1 MGTFIL
7 RRVLFSIP
15 VLIVASML
23 IFGFV
28 SLSGDPLTN
37 LRRQPNV
44 SQQTID
50 NIIERKHL
58 DESIPVQY
66 GYWVKDALTNN
77 FGTSVI
83 SDQPIWPD
91 LKRVMGNT
99 LQLIVAA
106 EILAVVVAVLA
117 GIVSAR
123 RQYSLFDYTTTTFSF
138 LGFSMPVFWL
148 ALILQVIFVNIYVAT
163 DTRVFFT
170 SGLSSPGIADAGFF
184 AFWADRLRHLA
195 LPILTIATISMATYS
210 RYTRSSMLE
219 VINSDYVRTAR
230 AKGVA
235 ERSVIGRHAFRNAL
249 IPLVTVITLNFGV
262 AFGGAVV
269 TETVFSLD
277 GMGKYFIDHLF
288 ARDLYPVMAWLMI
301 TAVLVVAFNLLA
313 DILYGYL
320 DPRIRLD

>member
-1 MGTFIL
+1 MGSFIL
-7 RRVLFSIP
+7 RRVLYSIP
-15 VLIVASML
+15 VLIAASML
-23 IFGFV
+23 IFFFV

-44 SQQTID
+44 SQQTIQ
-50 NIIERKHL
+50 NIVERKHL
-58 DESIPVQY
+58 DEPVHIQY
-66 GYWVKDALTNN
+66 GYWVKDALTNG
-77 FGTSVI
+77 FGTTVI
-83 SDQPIWPD
+83 SDKPIWPD

-99 LQLIVAA
+99 LQLIIAA
-106 EILAVVVAVLA
+106 ELLAIIVAVLT
-117 GIVSAR
+117 GILSAR
-123 RQYSLFDYTTTTFSF
+123 KQYSFFDYATTTFSF

-163 DTRVFFT
+163 DNRIFFT
-170 SGLSSPGIADAGFF
+170 SGLSSPGMADAGFF
-184 AFWADRLRHLA
+184 EFWIDRLRHLA

-230 AKGVA
+230 AKGLS
-235 ERSVIGRHAFRNAL
+235 ERKVIGKHAFRNAL

-269 TETVFSLD
+269 TETIFSLD
-277 GMGKYFIDHLF
+277 GMGLYFIRALTQ
-288 ARDLYPVMAWLMI
+288 RDLYPVMAWLMI
-301 TAVLVVAFNLLA
+301 TAVLVVLFNLIA

>member
-1 MGTFIL
+1 MGAFIL
-7 RRVLFSIP
+7 RRLLFSIP
-15 VLIVASML
+15 VLIAASML
-23 IFGFV
+23 IFLFV

-37 LRRQPNV
+37 LRRQPNI
-44 SQQTID
+44 SEQTLN
-50 NIIERKHL
+50 NIVARKHL

-66 GYWVKDALTNN
+66 GYWVKDALTNG
-77 FGTSVI
+77 FGTTVI

-99 LQLIVAA
+99 LQLIIAA
-106 EILAVVVAVLA
+106 EIFAIVVAVFA
-117 GIVSAR
+117 GILSAR
-123 RQYSLFDYTTTTFSF
+123 KQYSFFDYSTTTLSF

-148 ALILQVIFVNIYVAT
+148 ALILQVLFVNIFEITGNRIFY
-163 DTRVFFT
+163 T
-170 SGLSSPGIADAGFF
+170 SGLSSPNMGDAGFF
-184 AFWADRLRHLA
+184 TFWIDRLRHLA
-195 LPILTIATISMATYS
+195 LPILTIATISTATYS

-230 AKGVA
+230 AKGLA
-235 ERSVIGRHAFRNAL
+235 ERRVIGKHAFRNAL

-269 TETVFSLD
+269 TETIFSLD
-277 GMGKYFIDHLF
+277 GMGLYFIRALT

-301 TAVLVVAFNLLA
+301 TAVLVVVFNLIA

-320 DPRIRLD
+320 DPRIRYD